1 MITQHSDA
9 VAPAGPQTDFS
20 PCDEAGYSEHGAGVC
35 AVCLEHT
42 EVIRFVQTGQV
53 LCGRCVVEHKC
64 PGCVGEFTVLFTNA
78 DELKRILYRKQRA
91 RQAQRA
97 YARAGVSSAFGLM
110 SFGIKRRGGTA
121 Q

>member
-1 MITQHSDA
+1 MITQDSDA
-9 VAPAGPQTDFS
+9 ASPAGPQTKFS
-20 PCDEAGYSEHGAGVC
+20 PCDDAGCSEHGAGVC

-42 EVIRFVQTGQV
+42 EVIRFAQTGQV
-53 LCGRCVVEHKC
+53 LCGRCLVEHKC
-64 PGCVGEFTVLFTNA
+64 PQCAGKFTVLFTNA
-78 DELKRILYRKQRA
+78 DELKRMSDRKQSVL
-91 RQAQRA
+91 QEQRT